1 MPAMKRFPT
10 TVPGLDEI
18 LHGGLFEG
26 GVYILEGPP
35 GAGKTTLAN
44 QIAFSAAGRGSKALY
59 VTMLAESHS
68 RMLQHMLGQSFCKP
82 ELVNSSVIY
91 LSGYRELEEQGLKAV
106 VQLLRGE
113 LARHQVSLLIIDGL
127 VVENRAEHP
136 EEGVRQFVH
145 ELQSLASAMGV
156 TCLLLTSGHG
166 RPLNAEQTMVD
177 GIFAFEDYTY
187 QWRSERRIQVRKF
200 RGSAV
205 ERGKH
210 TFCITDDG
218 LRFFPRLEGM
228 PSTAVRGGGADAALS
243 LGIAGLDPL
252 LPEGGLLPA
261 SSTLLVGRSG
271 SGKTSLAL
279 AFLSRATPAAR
290 SLMLAST
297 EMPADLVQAGRQ
309 LGIAIGQGL
318 DDGSIV
324 IYPQGPEDEAL
335 DEMGHKLLR
344 LVDEVGAT
352 RLVVDGLAALADTV
366 AFPERGYRFIGRLLR
381 ELKAR
386 GVTSV
391 ITLDPAALAAATG
404 ARDPNGDGLAAWF
417 DNVLTLTRSDD
428 VNDSRR
434 LTLGKLRATRATR
447 TTFDV
452 RLGPTGLT
460 IV

>member
-44 QIAFSAAGRGSKALY
+44 QIAFSLAERGGKSLY

-82 ELVNSSVIY
+82 ELVNSSVLY

-113 LARHQVSLLIIDGL
+113 MARHQVSLLIVDGL
-127 VVENRAEHP
+127 VPENSQSRP

-145 ELQSLASAMGV
+145 ELQSLASAMAV
-156 TCLLLTSGHG
+156 TCLLLTSGRG
-166 RPLNAEQTMVD
+166 RPLDAEQTMVD

-210 TFCITDDG
+210 TFCITSHG
-218 LRFFPRLEGM
+218 LRFFPRLEALPSGA
-228 PSTAVRGGGADAALS
+228 PVVDVSTAPVGLGVPEFDAALR
-243 LGIAGLDPL
+243 D
-252 LPEGGLLPA
+252 GGFSPG
-261 SSTLLVGRSG
+261 SGTLLIGRSG
-271 SGKTSLAL
+271 AGKTLLSL
-279 AFLSRATPAAR
+279 AFLAGATRGRPA
-290 SLMLAST
+290 LMLSGT
-297 EMPADLVQAGRQ
+297 EAAPELVRSGELCGLRVAAALETGA
-309 LGIAIGQGL
+309 LHIYEQGA
-318 DDGSIV
+318 
-324 IYPQGPEDEAL
+324 EDEAL

-344 LVDEVGAT
+344 LVDEHRVT
-352 RLVVDGLAALADTV
+352 RLVVDGMAALADTV
-366 AFPERGYRFIGRLLR
+366 AFSERGYRFVGRLLR
-381 ELKAR
+381 ELKLR
-386 GVTSV
+386 GVTSFF
-391 ITLDPAALAAATG
+391 TLDPSALAAATG
-404 ARDPNGDGLAAWF
+404 SRDPSGDGLAAWF
-417 DNVLTLTRSDD
+417 DNVLHLSRSDETPD
-428 VNDSRR
+428 RRR
-434 LTLGKLRATRATR
+434 LSVGKLRATRMSR
-447 TTFDV
+447 TTFDLT
-452 RLGPTGLT
+452 LGASGLT
-460 IV
+460 AT

>member
-44 QIAFSAAGRGSKALY
+44 QIAFALAGRGGKALY

-82 ELVNSSVIY
+82 ELVNSAVLY
-91 LSGYRELEEQGLKAV
+91 LSGYRELEEHGLKAV

-113 LARHQVSLLIIDGL
+113 MARHQVSLLIVDGL
-127 VVENRAEHP
+127 VAENSQDRP

-156 TCLLLTSGHG
+156 TCLLLTSGNG

-177 GIFAFEDYTY
+177 GIFGFEDYTF
-187 QWRSERRIQVRKF
+187 QWRAERRIQVRKF

-210 TFCITDDG
+210 TFCITGDG
-218 LRFFPRLEGM
+218 LRFFPRLEGQ
-228 PSTAVRGGGADAALS
+228 PAVLPAVTGSTASVSLGVPDLDAALHD
-243 LGIAGLDPL
+243 GGVAAG
-252 LPEGGLLPA
+252 

-271 SGKTSLAL
+271 SGKTLLSL
-279 AFLSRATPAAR
+279 AFLSRATRDRHALMWAGTETATELVRAGDQCGLPLAAALE
-290 SLMLAST
+290 SGA
-297 EMPADLVQAGRQ
+297 
-309 LGIAIGQGL
+309 LGIHVQG
-318 DDGSIV
+318 S
-324 IYPQGPEDEAL
+324 EDEAL
-335 DEMGHKLLR
+335 DEIGHKLLR
-344 LVDEVGAT
+344 LVDEHKAT

-381 ELKAR
+381 ELKLR

-391 ITLDPAALAAATG
+391 FTLDPSALAAATG
-404 ARDPNGDGLAAWF
+404 SRDPNGDGLAAWF
-417 DNVLTLTRSDD
+417 DNVLHLSRSDEAP
-428 VNDSRR
+428 DSRR
-434 LTLGKLRATRATR
+434 LTLAKLRAARATR
-447 TTFDV
+447 TTFDMK
-452 RLGPTGLT
+452 LGASGLKAS
-460 IV
+460 

>member
-10 TVPGLDEI
+10 SVPGLDEI

-26 GVYILEGPP
+26 GVYIFEGPP

-44 QIAFSAAGRGSKALY
+44 QIAFSVASAGGKALY

-68 RMLQHMLGQSFCKP
+68 RMLQHMLGQSFCVP
-82 ELVNSSVIY
+82 ELVNSSVLY
-91 LSGYRELEEQGLKAV
+91 LSGYRELETEGLKAV
-106 VQLLRGE
+106 VQLLRSE
-113 LARHQVSLLIIDGL
+113 LARHQVRLLIVDGL
-127 VVENRAEHP
+127 VVENRADHP
-136 EEGVRQFVH
+136 DEGVRQFVH
-145 ELQSLASAMGV
+145 EMQSLASAMGC
-156 TCLLLTSGHG
+156 TCLLLTSGQG
-166 RPLNAEQTMVD
+166 RSLNAEQTMVD

-210 TFCITDDG
+210 TFCITDHG

-228 PSTAVRGGGADAALS
+228 PRSSVRGGGAQAAVSLGVSGFDAA
-243 LGIAGLDPL
+243 
-252 LPEGGLLPA
+252 LPEGGLAPA
-261 SSTLLVGRSG
+261 SNTLLVGRSG
-271 SGKTSLAL
+271 VGKTTLAL
-279 AFLSRATPAAR
+279 SFLSRATPALPA
-290 SLMLAST
+290 LMLAGVET
-297 EMPADLVQAGRQ
+297 VAEMVRAGRQ
-309 LGIAIGQGL
+309 CGLAIGEGI
-318 DDGSIV
+318 DSGAIR

-344 LVDEVGAT
+344 LVDEQGAT

-366 AFPERGYRFIGRLLR
+366 AFSERGYRFVGRLLR

-386 GVTSV
+386 GITSV
-391 ITLDPAALAAATG
+391 FTLDPAVLAAATG
-404 ARDPNGDGLAAWF
+404 SRDPNGDGLAAWF

-428 VNDSRR
+428 VSDSRR
-434 LTLGKLRATRATR
+434 LTVGKLRAARATR

-452 RLGPTGLT
+452 SLGPTGLK
-460 IV
+460 IA

>member
-1 MPAMKRFPT
+1 MPEMKRFPT

-44 QIAFSAAGRGSKALY
+44 QIAFGVAARGGKALY
-59 VTMLAESHS
+59 VTMLAESHA

-82 ELVNSSVIY
+82 ELVNSSVLY
-91 LSGYRELEEQGLKAV
+91 LSGYRELEEQGLRAV

-113 LARHQVSLLIIDGL
+113 LARHQVNLLIVDGL
-127 VVENRAEHP
+127 VADGTDRPGES
-136 EEGVRQFVH
+136 VRQFVH
-145 ELQSLASAMGV
+145 ELQSLATAMGV

-177 GIFAFEDYTY
+177 GIFGFEDYAY
-187 QWRSERRIQVRKF
+187 HWRSERRIQVRKF

-210 TFCITDDG
+210 TFCITDAG

-228 PSTAVRGGGADAALS
+228 PSTPARAGGVQAAQ
-243 LGIAGLDPL
+243 GFGLPGFDNAL
-252 LPEGGLLPA
+252 HEGGLRHG
-261 SSTLLVGRSG
+261 SSTLLIGAG
-271 SGKTSLAL
+271 GTGKTSLAL
-279 AFLSRATPAAR
+279 AFLSHATPAAR
-290 SLMLAST
+290 ALMLAAT
-297 EMPADLVQAGRQ
+297 ELPGELVRAGTQ
-309 LGIAIGQGL
+309 LKLPVGRGI

-344 LVDEVGAT
+344 LVDDAGAA

-391 ITLDPAALAAATG
+391 FTLDPASLAVATG
-404 ARDPNGDGLAAWF
+404 TRDPIGDGLAAWF
-417 DNVLTLTRSDD
+417 DNVLTLTLPDAGAD
-428 VNDSRR
+428 ARR
-434 LTLGKLRATRATR
+434 LTVGKLRAARAAR

-452 RLGPTGLT
+452 RLDPSGLK
-460 IV
+460 IE